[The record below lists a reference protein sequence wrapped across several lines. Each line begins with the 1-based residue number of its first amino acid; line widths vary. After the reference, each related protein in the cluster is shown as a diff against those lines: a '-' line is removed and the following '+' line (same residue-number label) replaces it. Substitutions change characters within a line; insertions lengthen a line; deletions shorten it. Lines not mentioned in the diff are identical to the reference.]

1 MMPVIEK
8 ERFRLR
14 HAIIIAIVIICIVS
28 IGIAVYKQF
37 FEDEKIG
44 VIFGISD
51 EEYDEEYDNLKSNF
65 LNIFDNSFN
74 VIQKYEKDVKK
85 IKADKDLVLEGYSKQ
100 EQNDNYNV
108 NVKIAYFNINSEIV
122 KKFNNDI
129 KNSFKEKASSI
140 ISSNEKN
147 IIYNVKYKAYQNN
160 NILSLIV
167 LSELKEGDSNQKIVI
182 KTYNYNLDTGKEIT
196 IDELIEQKGINISS
210 ANSKIKEEIKLSQEE
225 NIKLKELGYNANVRE
240 PDSDVY
246 KIQNAKTF
254 FIGENGYLYIVYAYG
269 NDELTSEMD
278 VVIFR

>member
-37 FEDEKIG
+37 FKDEKIG

-167 LSELKEGDSNQKIVI
+167 LSELKEGNSNQKIVI